1 MDTNADANVDGEP
14 TPILDIQNIHKSYGD
29 LHILRD
35 LSLQVYAGEVL
46 IIRGASGTGKSTL
59 LNLIALLD
67 TADAGTIMVNGENIS
82 TFHAQQRATLRNA
95 ALGFVFQ
102 AFHLLPE
109 FTVLENILMPV
120 RCSQGNLADGT
131 QRAQK
136 LLETLGL
143 REREHASVNIL
154 SGGER
159 QRVALCR
166 ALIMNPSLILADEP
180 TGNLDPHTAGVVLKQ
195 LVALARER
203 NTAVIIVTHDAS
215 FTDIADRCLQLHQQ
229 QLINDATSTTI

>member
-1 MDTNADANVDGEP
+1 MTLAA
-14 TPILDIQNIHKSYGD
+14 TPLLDIQNISKSYGD
-29 LHILRD
+29 LSILHEV
-35 LSLQVYAGEVL
+35 SLQIFPGEVM
-46 IIRGASGTGKSTL
+46 IIHGPSGTGKSTL

-67 TADAGTIMVNGENIS
+67 TVDSGKILIDGHDICIFNGE
-82 TFHAQQRATLRNA
+82 QRSQLRNST
-95 ALGFVFQ
+95 LGFVFQ

-120 RCSQGNLADGT
+120 RCGKQDLKQSRLQAVE
-131 QRAQK
+131 

-143 REREHASVNIL
+143 AGREHASVNVL

-166 ALIMNPSLILADEP
+166 ALIMKPKLILADEP
-180 TGNLDPHTAGVVLKQ
+180 TGNLDPETAQVVLEQ

-203 NTAVIIVTHDAS
+203 QHAVIIVTHDHS
-215 FTDIADRCLQLHQQ
+215 FSKIADRCLRLEQHH
-229 QLINDATSTTI
+229 IVDHNSV